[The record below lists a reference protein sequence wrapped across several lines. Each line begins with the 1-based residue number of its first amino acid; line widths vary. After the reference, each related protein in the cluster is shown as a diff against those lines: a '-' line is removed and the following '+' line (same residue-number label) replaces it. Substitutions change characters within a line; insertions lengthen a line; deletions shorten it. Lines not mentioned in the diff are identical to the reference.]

1 MERALW
7 LAGTDRPSSL
17 EGDFCEQL
25 RTMGVHEDTES
36 CAHVGEAPVDG
47 CGPMKILTVDGVSV
61 RFGGILALDKV
72 SFELE
77 CGEIC
82 GLIGPNGAGK
92 TSLFNC
98 LSRIYDVSTG
108 HIAFMG
114 QPILDRAA
122 HQMTA
127 LGMGRTFQHPALFA
141 GMTVKQN
148 ILLGGH
154 SQVSGNMLQNFLGT
168 KTIRRSEA
176 ILIETADQIIETLS
190 LSGVAN
196 KLVYGLPFGQLKRI
210 EMARALASSPRL
222 LLLDE
227 PAGGLNHQEVGELI
241 ELIRTV
247 RTAFNLTVF
256 VVEHHLNL
264 VMTVSDRVIA
274 LNFGKKIAEGTPAQV
289 RADPEV
295 ISAYLG

>member
-1 MERALW
+1 
-7 LAGTDRPSSL
+7 
-17 EGDFCEQL
+17 
-25 RTMGVHEDTES
+25 MGVHDDTEC
-36 CAHVGEAPVDG
+36 CAHAGEAPVDG
-47 CGPMKILTVDGVSV
+47 RRPMKILAVSGVSV

-72 SFELE
+72 SLELE

-98 LSRIYDVSTG
+98 LSRIYDVSSG
-108 HIAFMG
+108 HIDFMG

-122 HQMTA
+122 HQMAA
-127 LGMGRTFQHPALFA
+127 LGMGRTFQHPALFP

-154 SQVSGNMLQNFLGT
+154 SQVPGNMLQNFLST

-190 LSGVAN
+190 LSDVAN
-196 KLVYGLPFGQLKRI
+196 KLVYGLPFGQLKRV
-210 EMARALASSPRL
+210 EMARVLASSPRL